1 MPADLL
7 PKKGASGAWQKPR
20 VSSRRAAR
28 IRKEAL
34 LDGTFGS
41 WDAETGKGWDPAW
54 DKPRLSTVPPPPKG
68 HKHDHRLGER
78 LEKIQRALANQEQ
91 RVADFQK
98 TRPAKRIRTGFRL
111 VMKKNPWE
119 E

>member
-1 MPADLL
+1 MLLVHYHLL
-7 PKKGASGAWQKPR
+7 PCACSLRLRLA
-20 VSSRRAAR
+20 
-28 IRKEAL
+28 
-34 LDGTFGS
+34 
-41 WDAETGKGWDPAW
+41 GKGWDPTW
-54 DKPRLSTVPPPPKG
+54 DKPRLSTVPPAPKG

-78 LEKIQRALANQEQ
+78 LEKIQRALANQDQ